1 MSKIR
6 ARLSWFVHHYTP
18 GSGCKAWHT
27 VGVYLIFDALMKLH
41 LIQPL
46 LLPDGANIY
55 CAHYVLD
62 ILLGISN
69 ITMKVEDMF
78 PALKEYPSSRDDR

>member
-1 MSKIR
+1 
-6 ARLSWFVHHYTP
+6 
-18 GSGCKAWHT
+18 
-27 VGVYLIFDALMKLH
+27 MKLH

-55 CAHYVLD
+55 CAHYILD

-69 ITMKVEDMF
+69 ITMKVEDML